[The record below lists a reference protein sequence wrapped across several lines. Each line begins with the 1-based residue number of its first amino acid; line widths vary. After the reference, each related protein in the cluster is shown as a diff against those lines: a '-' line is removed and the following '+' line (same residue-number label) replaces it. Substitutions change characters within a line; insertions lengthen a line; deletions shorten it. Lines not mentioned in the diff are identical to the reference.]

1 MRKILYATFV
11 LLIGFMM
18 LMLAACSNEGNTFKA
33 TVLDNN
39 ETTLLVEP
47 DADTTEAKSADKI
60 SVSVKDAAILDSN
73 DNEILIE
80 DFKVGS
86 KLEIS
91 YRGGI
96 AESYPAQLQK
106 TYKIKLLD

>member
-1 MRKILYATFV
+1 MRRILYATFV

-80 DFKVGS
+80 DIKVGS
-86 KLEIS
+86 QVEFHTEVVSPKATRHNCKKPTKLN
-91 YRGGI
+91 Y
-96 AESYPAQLQK
+96 
-106 TYKIKLLD
+106 